1 MIRPADFDPE
11 KEAEKAEAEGEFGGT
26 DGGTA
31 PPQGGSQLPGNPRE
45 YPQTDTTPVP
55 FDYARFP
62 GGSADAYE
70 RFNMRYPSEYYYR
83 TMANARGHISMLR
96 AQSRDPQASP
106 QQRGAYGVVVD
117 QLRKYTN
124 SKLGTMGAVDTAWDE
139 LLTDAQEGNVAA
151 LQLLY
156 AGNPD
161 EDKDSDGSGGK
172 KYGTSSSVTYANEVD
187 VEVLANQVALNMI
200 GRNLSQ
206 KEFNAIYSDF
216 RKEEG
221 RNPTV
226 ATTSPGGS
234 VTQQGTTAAERED
247 ILKELVTE
255 MPEFAVYQGGEG
267 LLDKMQEINTQTR
280 AENAGL

>member
-1 MIRPADFDPE
+1 MIRPRSFDAE
-11 KEAEKAEAEGEFGGT
+11 EEARDVEGEYGGT
-26 DGGTA
+26 DGGTP
-31 PPQGGSQLPGNPRE
+31 PPQGGNQLPGNPRV
-45 YPQTDTTPVP
+45 YPQTDTTQVP

-70 RFNMRYPSEYYYR
+70 RFVMRYPTGNYYR

-96 AQSRDPQASP
+96 SQSRDPQATP
-106 QQRGAYGVVVD
+106 QQKAAYGIVVD

-124 SKLGTMGAVDTAWDE
+124 SKLGTMTAVDTAWDE
-139 LLTDAQEGNVAA
+139 LLNDAQEGNVAA

-161 EDKDSDGSGGK
+161 EDEDGDGSGGK
-172 KYGTSSSVTYANEVD
+172 KYGTSRSVTYANEVD

-200 GRNLSQ
+200 GRNLSK
-206 KEFNAIYSDF
+206 KEFAAIYSDF

-221 RNPTV
+221 KNPTV
-226 ATTSPGGS
+226 TTTSPGGS

-255 MPEFAVYQGGEG
+255 MPEFSVYQGGEG
-267 LLDKMQEINTQTR
+267 LLDKMQEINEQSR
-280 AENAGL
+280 RENAGL